1 MAPPT
6 RREHEYP
13 EKHPRLPVYFPDV
26 TLGNLL
32 AIAVFLATGAG
43 VYAASEARIAKLE
56 TKVDMQDA
64 AQKAALDAQGKL
76 TEQAVGNVDHRL
88 TSLEEKIDRILTNV
102 ERRR

>member
-1 MAPPT
+1 MASPS

-13 EKHPRLPVYFPDV
+13 ADHPRRPAYFPDI

-32 AIAVFLATGAG
+32 GIAVFLATGAG
-43 VYAASEARIAKLE
+43 VYAANESRIAKLE
-56 TKVDMQDA
+56 TKVDMQDV

-76 TEQAVGNVDHRL
+76 TEQAVGNVDKRL
-88 TSLEEKIDRILTNV
+88 TSLESKIDRILTSM